1 LYKHSLIEFPL
12 YVLQNLDYKKKK
24 VEAVVP
30 NLMSLETR
38 NHVEIKNEVIAAK
51 FRQRHQ
57 LIAVVVDGIFSGLR

>member
-38 NHVEIKNEVIAAK
+38 NHVGIKM
-51 FRQRHQ
+51 RSLQ
-57 LIAVVVDGIFSGLR
+57 LNIGKDSNL